1 MRKYNLPIFI
11 PHLGCPHDC
20 AFCNQKK
27 ITGKNSDVTPDDV
40 EKIIE
45 RYLLSIKQDG
55 LVEVAFFGG
64 SFTGIDS
71 DLQEEFLKRA
81 NKFLDRIC
89 GIRLSTRPD
98 YISDEV
104 LDLLEKYNVTEIEL
118 GAQSSDDEVLK
129 INRRGHTFADTERA
143 AALIKGRGIGLGLQM
158 MLGMAGSDE
167 KKDIKTVKDII
178 GLQPNSTRIYPTLVL
193 KGTALEKMPYE
204 PYSVEKAAV
213 VAAEALEL
221 FETAG
226 VTVLRVGLHDSEEL
240 QNGAVVKG
248 PYHPAFGEI
257 AESLMW
263 RKKIEKIFEN
273 RDFDGKVLCQ
283 QSEISKVVGH
293 KKMNKEYF
301 YKKYGIK
308 LKPIVKGEFDGKK

>member
-158 MLGMAGSDE
+158 MLGMAA
-167 KKDIKTVKDII
+167 
-178 GLQPNSTRIYPTLVL
+178 PTRRRI
-193 KGTALEKMPYE
+193 
-204 PYSVEKAAV
+204 
-213 VAAEALEL
+213 
-221 FETAG
+221 
-226 VTVLRVGLHDSEEL
+226 
-240 QNGAVVKG
+240 
-248 PYHPAFGEI
+248 
-257 AESLMW
+257 
-263 RKKIEKIFEN
+263 
-273 RDFDGKVLCQ
+273 
-283 QSEISKVVGH
+283 
-293 KKMNKEYF
+293 
-301 YKKYGIK
+301 
-308 LKPIVKGEFDGKK
+308 

>member
-104 LDLLEKYNVTEIEL
+104 LDLLEKYNVT
-118 GAQSSDDEVLK
+118 
-129 INRRGHTFADTERA
+129 
-143 AALIKGRGIGLGLQM
+143 
-158 MLGMAGSDE
+158 
-167 KKDIKTVKDII
+167 
-178 GLQPNSTRIYPTLVL
+178 
-193 KGTALEKMPYE
+193 
-204 PYSVEKAAV
+204 
-213 VAAEALEL
+213 
-221 FETAG
+221 
-226 VTVLRVGLHDSEEL
+226 
-240 QNGAVVKG
+240 
-248 PYHPAFGEI
+248 
-257 AESLMW
+257 
-263 RKKIEKIFEN
+263 
-273 RDFDGKVLCQ
+273 
-283 QSEISKVVGH
+283 
-293 KKMNKEYF
+293 
-301 YKKYGIK
+301 
-308 LKPIVKGEFDGKK
+308 